1 MCYLVTIGTRESEA
15 NLNALLRDE
24 ATLTAR
30 GFELPFAVAPSDN
43 PSVKSVFPASDRLFD
58 VLVGQ
63 CSCHLMPSKRKGG
76 PPEAFCRWLRKV
88 ALVDG
93 GVRVF
98 VHWYEGR
105 FDTERVRNAG
115 TVRVPVDRLID
126 ASVLGEDRL
135 VEIVAPG
142 GGADGL
148 K

>member
-1 MCYLVTIGTRESEA
+1 MCYLLTIGTREPETS
-15 NLNALLRDE
+15 LNALLRAE
-24 ATLTAR
+24 ATLSPR
-30 GFELPFAVAPSDN
+30 GWESPFGVQPSDN
-43 PSVKSVFPASDRLFD
+43 QSLKSLFPAHDRVFD
-58 VLVGQ
+58 VTTGQ